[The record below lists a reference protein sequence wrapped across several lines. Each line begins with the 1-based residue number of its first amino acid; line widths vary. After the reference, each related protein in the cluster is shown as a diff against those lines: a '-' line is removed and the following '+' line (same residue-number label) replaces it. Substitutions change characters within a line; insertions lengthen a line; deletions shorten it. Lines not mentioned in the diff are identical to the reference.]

1 MNLTYRQLILL
12 TTALTVFYDEVAK
25 TSTPEMKQEL
35 MELSQIVQSAAM
47 EAQYLGGGAGPG
59 PVGSNQS
66 AGPQNGGSGIVII
79 RYLA

>member
-35 MELSQIVQSAAM
+35 MELSKIVQDAAE
-47 EAQYLGGGAGPG
+47 EAQK
-59 PVGSNQS
+59 
-66 AGPQNGGSGIVII
+66 
-79 RYLA
+79 

>member
-35 MELSQIVQSAAM
+35 IELSQIVQNATM
-47 EAQYLGGGAGPG
+47 EAQ
-59 PVGSNQS
+59 
-66 AGPQNGGSGIVII
+66 
-79 RYLA
+79 

>member
-35 MELSQIVQSAAM
+35 MELGEIIQSAA
-47 EAQYLGGGAGPG
+47 LKVKP
-59 PVGSNQS
+59 
-66 AGPQNGGSGIVII
+66 
-79 RYLA
+79 